1 MWRICASGALSAA
14 SMYALSGTAMC
25 DSPHDE
31 KVPGVYVWGR
41 TGSTN
46 LQSPQRI
53 GYFDKELMNDV
64 ASDPSGHLFA
74 FCTQK
79 GNVVQWDPDAGLP
92 QPSLSGRNIHQVRV
106 SNGVIYG
113 LAKSGRV
120 YSWDRP
126 VESSTGS
133 WWKFWSR
140 GNTSPAL
147 IELKVP
153 RLGWWEKIAE
163 IDTGKDHILARTNKG
178 RVFSGS
184 TGVKAPKES
193 KGQFGIASMS
203 QFDSPPAPGAL
214 HEIKLLQGN
223 NITNIAAGDYHS
235 LVLSDKGHVFGFGE
249 NIYGQLA
256 RPFSQRAANIA
267 VPEQIAVNLG
277 KVSSIAAG
285 GGMSY
290 LTVRDPQTND
300 LQYYSFGNGL
310 AGQMG
315 TGKFAHAQPTPQR
328 IRPLEDLREYSESLK
343 KVVQIPV
350 KSLSVSA
357 THTIATLA
365 SSDVLVWGGSMYY
378 QLGTGKKSTVSTPS
392 SIPPLDVARDAAPV
406 VPGAGPSN
414 GRLQLQAFGKIHQ
427 HIYAGDGVSVLY
439 YKK

>member
-1 MWRICASGALSAA
+1 
-14 SMYALSGTAMC
+14 
-25 DSPHDE
+25 
-31 KVPGVYVWGR
+31 
-41 TGSTN
+41 
-46 LQSPQRI
+46 
-53 GYFDKELMNDV
+53 
-64 ASDPSGHLFA
+64 
-74 FCTQK
+74 
-79 GNVVQWDPDAGLP
+79 
-92 QPSLSGRNIHQVRV
+92 
-106 SNGVIYG
+106 
-113 LAKSGRV
+113 
-120 YSWDRP
+120 
-126 VESSTGS
+126 
-133 WWKFWSR
+133 
-140 GNTSPAL
+140 
-147 IELKVP
+147 
-153 RLGWWEKIAE
+153 
-163 IDTGKDHILARTNKG
+163 
-178 RVFSGS
+178 
-184 TGVKAPKES
+184 
-193 KGQFGIASMS
+193 
-203 QFDSPPAPGAL
+203 
-214 HEIKLLQGN
+214 
-223 NITNIAAGDYHS
+223 
-235 LVLSDKGHVFGFGE
+235 
-249 NIYGQLA
+249 
-256 RPFSQRAANIA
+256 
-267 VPEQIAVNLG
+267 
-277 KVSSIAAG
+277 
-285 GGMSY
+285 MSY